1 MVEKIIVIGS
11 GPAGLSAAIYAAREG
26 FEPLV
31 ICGSKGGGQLELTT
45 IVENFPGFPDGV
57 NGPDIVK
64 FMKKQAEKFGTRF
77 IDKDVESVEL
87 KGKPLKIT
95 VEGKTYETDTLVIAT
110 GANAKWLGL
119 ESESKFIGK
128 GVSSC
133 GTCDGP
139 FFKNKD
145 VIVVGGGDT
154 AMEDSIFLTKFA
166 NSVTIVHRKDSLRAS
181 KIMQER
187 AFSNKKIKFIWNS
200 VIEEILGDRKVNGVK
215 IKNLQSNEVS
225 EMKIDGVFVAIGYK
239 PNTEIF
245 GNQLKLDEKGYIETI
260 DEVKTDIEGVY
271 IAGDVAD
278 KYYRQAITAS
288 ASGVKCALHAR
299 EYLLTLNY
307 NKEKENKEQK

>member
-1 MVEKIIVIGS
+1 MVEKIIIIGS

-26 FEPLV
+26 FEPLL
-31 ICGSKGGGQLELTT
+31 IAGSKGGGQLELTT
-45 IVENFPGFPDGV
+45 VVENFPGFPDGV
-57 NGPDIVK
+57 NGPDVVK

-77 IDKDVESVEL
+77 IEKDVEEVYL
-87 KGKPLKIT
+87 KSKPIKVT
-95 VEGKTYETDTLVIAT
+95 VEEKIYETDSLIIAT

-119 ESESKFIGK
+119 PSESKFIGK

-166 NSVTIVHRKDSLRAS
+166 NSVTIVHRKDTLKAS

-187 AFSNKKIKFIWNS
+187 AKSNKKIKFIWNS
-200 VIEEILGDRKVNGVK
+200 VIEEILGDAKVTGVK
-215 IKNLQSNEVS
+215 IKNIITNEIS
-225 EMKIDGVFVAIGYK
+225 EIKIDGIFVAIGYK

-245 GNQLKLDEKGYIETI
+245 KNQLKLDENGYIETI
-260 DEVKTDIEGVY
+260 DEIKTDIDGVY

-299 EYLLTLNY
+299 EYLSNLYY
-307 NKEKENKEQK
+307 NKEKENKK